1 MSNSEQSD
9 AGIFCR
15 LINLTFDIDADGAG
29 TLVQQR
35 KLWPVKYINIVLN
48 EANNCE
54 RIKN

>member
-48 EANNCE
+48 EVNNCE
-54 RIKN
+54 RIT